1 MTNIIDDM
9 NIYSAGLRVRNTFY
23 ELYIDEPKIRRCSSE
38 PAVCLGSEPKGTL
51 RVPLTP
57 GFDLSQKHAA
67 SIVTSATPSNGCEF
81 VGPSMPSTEKHCMMA
96 LLNLDPRD
104 TTIMVRDL
112 PCKVGHERMMA
123 EMKSIG
129 LDGCYDLL
137 YCPKSTRDR
146 SSFKGFCFINFMTR
160 EALKIFVFEFANHRF
175 EDMHSEKVVHFDRA
189 DIQGRSANVAHLR
202 SSRNRV
208 VFRSDAAGLRAN

>member
-112 PCKVGHERMMA
+112 PCRVGYEGIMA
-123 EMKSIG
+123 GLKSIG
-129 LDGCYDLL
+129 LDGCYDFI
-137 YCPKSTRDR
+137 YCPKSIRDR
-146 SSFKGFCFINFMTR
+146 SAFKGYCFINFMTR
-160 EALKIFVFEFANHRF
+160 EAIEIFVAEFADHQF
-175 EDMHSEKVVHFDRA
+175 EGTHSEKAVRFDRA
-189 DIQGRSANVAHLR
+189 YVQGRKANVAQLR
-202 SSRNRV
+202 SCRNRV
-208 VFRSDAAGLRAN
+208 VFKSNPSGLRAK